1 MKKYA
6 LIVLFVL
13 GVSVLIAANK
23 EKKRKKTNQYKKQN
37 RDTVS
42 EIVEGQEKVAEDY
55 FKKYLKKQPEDLESM
70 YGLVLTLTKQ
80 GKLEEALKYLELSLE
95 KGLKFSR
102 YIAGPRNML
111 TKLYET
117 DKYKELFTKHSIPVI
132 HGPMLGHSG
141 NDYFSVWL
149 RTDVERTI
157 KVQVSEDAQFSK
169 IAAETEGKS
178 EAVNDFTAVIKVS
191 GLKPSTKYFYRLVS
205 NGKIQETKGK
215 QELVTFPARKDNS
228 KFSITFGGGAGYN
241 PKFER
246 MWDTI
251 RSHKPRAMFLLGD
264 NVYIDTPEIVETQK
278 YCYYRRQSR
287 PEFNAFVA
295 QTPIFAVYDDHDF
308 GDNDCYGSPDKNFP
322 KWKRPVLK
330 VFKDNWANPYY
341 GGGEE
346 NPGCWFTT
354 NIGDVDFFFMDNR
367 YYRDKQSLKKDG
379 KTMLGEYQK
388 AELKK
393 KISASKATFKVICST
408 VPVARGTKPGSFDT
422 WDGYD
427 EEREEIFNFL
437 ADNKIEGVF
446 IMSADRHRSDAW
458 KIDRKKGYPLYE
470 FMSSRLTNVHVH
482 KVMEKSLFGY
492 NKKCS
497 FGKMT
502 FDLSKDDPTATY
514 EIYSIDNEKIHSI
527 TLKRSQLKD

>member
-1 MKKYA
+1 MKKIYMVLSLLTLG
-6 LIVLFVL
+6 LIIFT
-13 GVSVLIAANK
+13 AANK
-23 EKKRKKTNQYKKQN
+23 KDINKYKKQN

-42 EIVEGQEKVAEDY
+42 EIVEGKEKEAEKY
-55 FKKYLKKQPEDLESM
+55 FKWYLEKNPDDLESM
-70 YGLVLTLTKQ
+70 YGLVLSLAKQ
-80 GKLEEALKYLELSLE
+80 NKVEESLKYLEQSLDR
-95 KGLKFSR
+95 GLKFSR

-111 TKLYET
+111 DKVYASE
-117 DKYKELFTKHSIPVI
+117 KYKSLYTKHAIPVI
-132 HGPMLGHSG
+132 HGPMVG
-141 NDYFSVWL
+141 NTGSDFFSVWI
-149 RTDVERTI
+149 RTDIERSVKLQASEDSNFSQI
-157 KVQVSEDAQFSK
+157 VSEGEA
-169 IAAETEGKS
+169 KS
-178 EAVNDFTAVIKVS
+178 LAVNDFTAVIKVS

-205 NGKIQETKGK
+205 EDKVQEAKGK
-215 QELVTFPARKDNS
+215 QQVVTFPS
-228 KFSITFGGGAGYN
+228 KSAKAEFSITFGGGAGYN
-241 PKFER
+241 PQYER
-246 MWDTI
+246 MWDTV
-251 RSHKPRAMFLLGD
+251 RSHNPRAMFLLGD
-264 NVYIDTPEIVETQK
+264 NVYIDTPEIIETQK

-346 NPGCWFTT
+346 NPGCWFST
-354 NIGDVDFFFMDNR
+354 NISGVDFFFMDNR
-367 YYRDKQSLKKDG
+367 YYRDKQNLDKKG
-379 KTMLGEYQK
+379 KTMLGEFQK
-388 AELKK
+388 AELKRK
-393 KISASKATFKVICST
+393 LKASEAVFKVICST
-408 VPVARGTKPGSFDT
+408 VPVAKGTKPGSKDT

-427 EEREEIFNFL
+427 EERQEIFDFL

-470 FMSSRLTNVHVH
+470 FMSSRLTNVHTH
-482 KVMEKSLFGY
+482 PVMKQSLFGY
-492 NKKCS
+492 SEKCS

-502 FDLSKDDPTATY
+502 FDLSSDDPTATY
-514 EIYSIDNEKIHSI
+514 EIYNIDNEKIHSL